1 MFFPGSQKYNDLL
14 TKAKQDFESN
24 THQIQDPLE
33 ELKELLN
40 SNCDIIQEIEKEDD
54 DSWLDV
60 ELDTFDEMLKSHFGV
75 QASEPTK
82 SHQEIPNE
90 IKTFLRTM
98 SDLKGVEENQKK
110 KSDLDFVDFRPEDLE
125 KAFNKVLDIQDNSED
140 EYYSDEDIDF
150 DQDFEG
156 EMKSYFGQMSEE
168 LKGSKVPENEDDNDW
183 TKPLDIDSK
192 MLANLM
198 ESYNSQGGMPGP
210 ASTILEPLGFDLRQK
225 EPK

>member
-40 SNCDIIQEIEKEDD
+40 SNCDIIQEIEKEDN

-140 EYYSDEDIDF
+140 EDYSDEDIDF

-168 LKGSKVPENEDDNDW
+168 LKGSTPPLPQGRW
-183 TKPLDIDSK
+183 KPLNIGCAHK
-192 MLANLM
+192 YLNPNL
-198 ESYNSQGGMPGP
+198 SPQNLDF
-210 ASTILEPLGFDLRQK
+210 AR
-225 EPK
+225 